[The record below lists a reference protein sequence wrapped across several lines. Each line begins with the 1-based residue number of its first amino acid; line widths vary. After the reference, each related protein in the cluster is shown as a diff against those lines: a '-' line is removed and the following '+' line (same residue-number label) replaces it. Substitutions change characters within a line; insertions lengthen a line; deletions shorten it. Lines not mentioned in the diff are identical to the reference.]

1 MISSA
6 FSQIRRRRNS
16 FTIRDI
22 ALAILAAVACYS
34 VYFIISQKFFVTSKS
49 VNSNSNREH
58 FSLIVNLSSTEQKEL
73 SINPKNIGLY
83 FNYHNTYSCPYYTDR
98 VDLIAPEINRISQF
112 CLSFGMTIIFNSL
125 NDVPTSINPSVK
137 SQVDQLTTSKL
148 PLHLNETSP
157 LVTDNCLYD
166 EFNTNPIPLNGSIH
180 HDILYSTKSD
190 LFVAINEYDNIDD
203 SSKSSKDNNINYEY
217 SYQYNSHINVVYL
230 AKERGLTHLI
240 VGGMKCNMWLPP
252 LFEQLKAVG
261 IQPIYLYD
269 LSDVVFLRSAQ
280 SKVLDTHIIALR
292 HFWKWVN
299 KKFGMI
305 VNHFDILDRALLDK
319 PFETNAKFDGNQDAF
334 SFREFFDPNFYSM

>member
-1 MISSA
+1 MIPAA
-6 FSQIRRRRNS
+6 FQTRKKRNLL
-16 FTIRDI
+16 IIKDI
-22 ALAILAAVACYS
+22 VLAMLAALACFSLYLLVSGKLFSKPKLGNNYS
-34 VYFIISQKFFVTSKS
+34 SLDK
-49 VNSNSNREH
+49 
-58 FSLIVNLSSTEQKEL
+58 FSLIVNLSSTEQKE
-73 SINPKNIGLY
+73 IIVNPQKIGLY

-112 CLSFGMTIIFNSL
+112 CLSFGMTVIFNSL
-125 NDVPTSINPSVK
+125 SDVPTPINPSVK
-137 SQVDQLTTSKL
+137 SQVDQLITSKL
-148 PLHLNETSP
+148 PLHLDETSP
-157 LVTDNCLYD
+157 LVSDDCLYE
-166 EFNTNPIPLNGSIH
+166 EFNSNPIPLNGSIH
-180 HDILYSTKSD
+180 HDILYSSKSD
-190 LFVAINEYDNIDD
+190 LFVAVNEYNTIDSQIKNDNF
-203 SSKSSKDNNINYEY
+203 NNEN

-252 LFEQLKAVG
+252 LFEQLRAVG

-299 KKFGMI
+299 KKYGMI
-305 VNHFDILDRALLDK
+305 VNHFDILDRALLAK

-334 SFREFFDPNFYSM
+334 SFREYFDPSFYSM